1 MTQTDLT
8 GMDEPQAPPV
18 TQGPE
23 VPQPD
28 VEYQQLLE
36 KAKTGDVGARGQ
48 LRQRLLD
55 PSTDPG
61 TRQQITSALQV
72 GVTEE
77 AAVLAAEDRY
87 RPLWF
92 GDEKSQVSLGRLRNA
107 EMLGR
112 TKLSPEFLERQEAG
126 AAGFIETAAETFVL
140 PPARMISIA
149 LGVPD
154 VDVDKR
160 TKELGNEIEFLEQR
174 ILPKAVEAL
183 KAGHSAREVIDGLK
197 AQGIEAD
204 RALGESID
212 DAFAAEGFDTKAG
225 YARLFSSPG
234 ELFIQRV
241 KQLPEKEFGEILTKR
256 DVLERVPLVGTLLQG
271 ADQNRQE
278 EAINRVAEGK
288 GTEEDNMLLEAL
300 LIDQYRA
307 RSTGYKAVEG
317 IMDMAG
323 FGADLFVGGAIGKGA
338 GRLLGAAAKG
348 VGLAKFNKALAN
360 VAEWSAKTPNS
371 MLSRAGRAATRGTM
385 AAGRVARETVGQ
397 VAGEAIGSAAVT
409 GAADILDAGPDEVV
423 LGRAE
428 LETQRRRILESI
440 SGGID
445 PESGEAFFA
454 VDRIP
459 EDAPEIDAS
468 DAVALTID
476 VAIEKVGRFVNLPN
490 LSKTP
495 AARRRMVDAM
505 ARAVD
510 PALADRVRGGM
521 YSALNKLQID
531 SFVGEVFEEYASRT
545 GQAVIGEVFDDPDMI
560 RMADIIP
567 AGEAIAD
574 EMIAIFSGTTAMR
587 APGMAAEALGAA
599 GVTPRGRQRLERRTE
614 YLRDVEAAA
623 TDPAAAERVRQTNE
637 ATRRATGEEVEAVLS
652 GVGGTRVDQPEGV
665 EAEEAAERAAALGI
679 ELVFFE
685 GPAEQSGFYDRTSPS
700 TIYINTKAE
709 DAAGALEIETTVH
722 EIAHDMEAVIGEDAF
737 GSLVGKL
744 RDADPERFDEAKE
757 DAEFELEE
765 SLGEAAVA
773 RAAESEVAASRA
785 EDNGV
790 LVDLLLRS
798 PDVRADIQRILQTD
812 QSLLERMRDGVRQLL
827 SILPGV
833 KTAKAKGL
841 QNLRS
846 ALEQRGLQG
855 ADLETALEQAELT
868 TADEVSAAMIDV
880 AEMRQLARRRQ
891 REAYMAGAVVRDEE
905 LYGTD
910 EEFEEAIAEP
920 EPVEGVRAVPS
931 PIVEPAVEEFLE
943 REAER
948 PEGQPLPVRPTEAPI
963 EPSPVMPGARVRINP
978 DSVAFDE
985 TIGQAQDIAG
995 LEVVDVTG
1003 PAGAQRVRLRV
1014 PGESGFTIVPES
1026 DVSLAQPAPGQPAI
1040 GDMPFAETP
1049 TVGAREA
1056 QERTQEDIE
1065 LGRTRFAR
1073 RRRRRRK
1080 PPEVLDRFDVE
1091 PPTWREKFRISLFDR
1106 LARLE
1111 RFERDAYKEGLRLAK
1126 AESPTLAARLMP
1138 GKTTYKQERLETN
1151 YIDPILNVLSA
1162 AGISLPQFEDF
1173 LILRTTK
1180 ESNEDLRRKRA
1191 QAEANRQ
1198 QARNLTRR
1206 SKEPID
1212 RDLPAEVKDDLRKQ
1226 READKR
1232 EAKRL
1237 RKEADFIDPGQDP
1250 KSYYTD
1256 EEAEAKLAQINKDP
1270 KRKKELEEAG
1280 RLVDEMNAATRK
1292 QLLDSGLIS
1301 QEQHDQWTDQFKH
1314 YVPFKTEE
1322 AESSW
1327 TETGTSGYSV
1337 RGPEAMIRRG
1347 TTRKPNPLLFSF
1359 QQASRAIVRGEKN
1372 QVGVRAYKFFQKA
1385 NMLADVQELEP
1396 GQEMPDLRGSPR
1408 FGLKIDGEQK
1418 VVTLKDEYLARALKN
1433 MGPQRN
1439 GDPGLLDKFIERAA
1453 KVTRFMANANT
1464 QYNPDFLLVNPI
1476 RDQIEAQLKVGELRE
1491 RGFNLT
1497 RTGLLADSFG
1507 AYKFLKAKPG
1517 TQQGPMA
1524 DIYRRFGE
1532 AGGLIRLQDMQDYQ
1546 ESTAALEAKLQRMA
1560 ASQSRNP
1567 VSQGFHWV
1575 GELISRRNRA
1585 LELSVRLSV
1594 FKQLVERGA
1603 TDAKAAEVARDIT
1616 VDFNRRGQDT
1626 AAINSLYM
1634 FFNAS
1639 MQGTDRNLRAM
1650 KTKAGRRTMAALM
1663 MAGYAHSMLAAAGSD
1678 EDEDGRLEWDNEKW
1692 YNKARNLVIGIGGGK
1707 ILKLPLPYLWS
1718 LGFFAGQLLE
1728 SVTRGVMDP
1737 GEAGTLMAANIL
1749 NDMTPLQF
1757 GSEPNT
1763 FFNKGLAAQLLPS
1776 AMQPIGELIVN
1787 RDYRGEA
1794 ILRERFPGETTPA
1807 RERGTSDW
1815 VVSNTVAEVLADL
1828 TGQDALDVGGP
1839 FDWNP
1844 DAIEALY
1851 DEFTGGAGASIG
1863 RVLKVGQAAF
1873 AGRLPEI
1880 KDVPLLRRFAGIGSY
1895 GGVRTNY
1902 FDLKERSELV
1912 IGRYRAFGKKGDRE
1926 SQQYIVDQDPTAY
1939 RFARRIRSTEKR
1951 RKALYEK
1958 RNAAE
1963 TPEERQAIEAQI
1975 DDLLG
1980 RVVEDFDKTE
1990 ASR

>member
-112 TKLSPEFLERQEAG
+112 TKLAPEFLERQEAG
-126 AAGFIETAAETFVL
+126 AAGFIETVAETFVL

-160 TKELGNEIEFLEQR
+160 TKDLGNEIEFLEQR

-241 KQLPEKEFGEILTKR
+241 KQLPEKEVGEITGR
-256 DVLERVPLVGTLLQG
+256 DVLEQVPLVGTLLQG

-288 GTEEDNMLLEAL
+288 GTDEDNMLLEAL

-317 IMDMAG
+317 IIDMAG

-409 GAADILDAGPDEVV
+409 GAADILDKGPDEVV

-476 VAIEKVGRFVNLPN
+476 VAIEKVGRFVNIPN
-490 LSKTP
+490 LGKTP

-560 RMADIIP
+560 RMEDIIP

-637 ATRRATGEEVEAVLS
+637 ATRRATGEEVEAALS

-665 EAEEAAERAAALGI
+665 EAEEAAERASALGI
-679 ELVFFE
+679 DLVFFK

-700 TIYINTKAE
+700 TIYINTNAE

-722 EIAHDMEAVIGEDAF
+722 EIAHDMEAVIGEEAF

-757 DAEFELEE
+757 DAESELEE
-765 SLGEAAVA
+765 SLGEAALA
-773 RAAESEVAASRA
+773 RATESEAAAARA

-798 PDVRADIQRILQTD
+798 PDARADIQRILQTD

-846 ALEQRGLQG
+846 ALEQRDLQG

-891 REAYMAGAVVRDEE
+891 REAYMAGAVVSDEE

-920 EPVEGVRAVPS
+920 EEIAEQPPVEAEAVEAEA
-931 PIVEPAVEEFLE
+931 VEPAVEAESAAEPEAAVEPATEPAAPAAVEPAAPTRTLAE
-943 REAER
+943 VEAEIAEIQR
-948 PEGQPLPVRPTEAPI
+948 MGKKSTVADRKRKEMLQDEAKALRA
-963 EPSPVMPGARVRINP
+963 GAP
-978 DSVAFDE
+978 P
-985 TIGQAQDIAG
+985 
-995 LEVVDVTG
+995 TG
-1003 PAGAQRVRLRV
+1003 PQ
-1014 PGESGFTIVPES
+1014 
-1026 DVSLAQPAPGQPAI
+1026 
-1040 GDMPFAETP
+1040 
-1049 TVGAREA
+1049 
-1056 QERTQEDIE
+1056 
-1065 LGRTRFAR
+1065 FAR

-1080 PPEVLDRFDVE
+1080 PPEVLDRFDIE

-1111 RFERDAYKEGLRLAK
+1111 RFEKDAYREGLRLAK

-1151 YIDPILNVLSA
+1151 YIDPILNVLSS

-1180 ESNEDLRRKRA
+1180 ESNEDLRRKRS

-1372 QVGVRAYKFFQKA
+1372 QVGVRAYNFFQKA

-1507 AYKFLKAKPG
+1507 AYRFLKAKPG

-1639 MQGTDRNLRAM
+1639 MQGTDRNIRAL

-1815 VVSNTVAEVLADL
+1815 VVSNTVAKVLADL

-1873 AGRLPEI
+1873 ARRLPEI

-1912 IGRYRAFGKKGDRE
+1912 SGRHRAFGKKRDRE
-1926 SQQYIVDQDPTAY
+1926 SQQYVLDQDPTAY
-1939 RFARRIRSTEKR
+1939 RFASRIRSTEKR

-1963 TPEERQAIEAQI
+1963 TPEEKEAINAQI

-1980 RVVEDFDKTE
+1980 KVVEDFDKAE
-1990 ASR
+1990 AKR

>member
-77 AAVLAAEDRY
+77 AAALAAEDRY
-87 RPLWF
+87 RPAWF
-92 GDEKSQVSLGRLRNA
+92 GTPESQVSLGRLRNA
-107 EMLGR
+107 ETLGR
-112 TKLSPEFLERQEAG
+112 TKMAPEYLERRESG
-126 AAGFIETAAETFVL
+126 AAGLVEQYAETFVL
-140 PPARMISIA
+140 PPARAISIA
-149 LGVPD
+149 LGIPE
-154 VDVDKR
+154 VDVEQR

-256 DVLERVPLVGTLLQG
+256 DVFERVPLVGTLLQG

-385 AAGRVARETVGQ
+385 AAGRVARQTVGQ

-409 GAADILDAGPDEVV
+409 GAADVLDKGPDEVV

-798 PDVRADIQRILQTD
+798 PDARADIQRILQTD

-827 SILPGV
+827 SIFPGV

-846 ALEQRGLQG
+846 SLEQRGLQG

-891 REAYMAGAVVRDEE
+891 REAYMAGAVVSDEE

-920 EPVEGVRAVPS
+920 EEIAEQPPVEAEAVEAEA
-931 PIVEPAVEEFLE
+931 VEPAVEAEPAAEPEAAVEPAAEPAAPAVVE
-943 REAER
+943 RAAEAEA
-948 PEGQPLPVRPTEAPI
+948 PEPP
-963 EPSPVMPGARVRINP
+963 
-978 DSVAFDE
+978 
-985 TIGQAQDIAG
+985 
-995 LEVVDVTG
+995 TG
-1003 PAGAQRVRLRV
+1003 PQ
-1014 PGESGFTIVPES
+1014 
-1026 DVSLAQPAPGQPAI
+1026 
-1040 GDMPFAETP
+1040 
-1049 TVGAREA
+1049 
-1056 QERTQEDIE
+1056 
-1065 LGRTRFAR
+1065 FAR

-1111 RFERDAYKEGLRLAK
+1111 RFEKDAYKKGVRLAK

-1301 QEQHDQWTDQFKH
+1301 QEQHDKWTEQFKH

-1385 NMLADVQELEP
+1385 NVLAKVQQLEP

-1408 FGLKIDGEQK
+1408 FGLKIDGEQV

-1491 RGFNLT
+1491 RGFSLT

-1507 AYKFLKAKPG
+1507 AYRFLKAKPG

-1650 KTKAGRRTMAALM
+1650 KTKSGRRTMAALM

-1990 ASR
+1990 AKR